1 MPSTSFRAARTRSRA
16 LGASSTRSGPRE
28 ASPTSASVRRSPE
41 RTICIPGF
49 YTICPPPPRST
60 VCSPLM
66 LIVQK
71 YGGTSVGDAERIR
84 NVARRA
90 TSARKAGHDVV
101 VVVSAMAGET
111 NRLLKLTTEI
121 SRRPNEREQDVV
133 VSTGEQVTVGLL
145 ALAIQELK
153 GRSRSFLGHQV
164 RILTDSAFANARIRS
179 IDDSNLRES
188 LRKKE
193 IAVVAGFQGIDEHG
207 NITTLGRGGSDTTAV
222 ALAAALKAESC
233 EIYTDVE
240 GVYTTDPRVCDRARK
255 LDRISYEE
263 MLELASLGS
272 KVLQIRSVEFAMK
285 YKVPL
290 WVKSSFTDER
300 GTLVCEEDKAMEEVL
315 VSGIALTRDESRFV
329 IRGVPDK
336 PGIAAKVFGTL
347 AEQGIVVDVIV
358 QTPAREDGRTDM
370 AFTLGRLDVEKTNDL
385 VRKIGKQIGAGKV
398 DHEEGIAK
406 VSIVGVGMRNHAG
419 VAARMFQVL
428 AEEGVN
434 IRVISTSEIK
444 ISCLIDEKYAELA
457 VRALH
462 TAFAL
467 DKAESAKS

>member
-1 MPSTSFRAARTRSRA
+1 MGMPPLVHHLST
-16 LGASSTRSGPRE
+16 GASVHDMFG
-28 ASPTSASVRRSPE
+28 A
-41 RTICIPGF
+41 
-49 YTICPPPPRST
+49 
-60 VCSPLM
+60 M

-71 YGGTSVGDAERIR
+71 YGGTSVADADRIR
-84 NVARRA
+84 SVARRA
-90 TSARKAGHDVV
+90 LAARKHGHDVV

-111 NRLLKLTTEI
+111 NRLLKLTNEI
-121 SRRPNEREQDVV
+121 ARRPSQREQDVV

-153 GRSRSFLGHQV
+153 GKARSFLGHQV

-179 IDDSNLRES
+179 IDDAKLRES
-188 LRKKE
+188 LRNKE
-193 IAVVAGFQGIDEHG
+193 IAVVAGFQGIDEQG

-233 EIYTDVE
+233 EIYTDVD
-240 GVYTTDPRVCDRARK
+240 GVYTTDPRICDRARK
-255 LDRISYEE
+255 LDRVSYEE

-290 WVKSSFTDER
+290 WVKSSFTEDQ
-300 GTLVCEEDKAMEEVL
+300 GTLVCEEDESMEEVL

-329 IRGVPDK
+329 IRSVPDK
-336 PGIAAKVFGTL
+336 PGIAAKVFGAL
-347 AEQGIVVDVIV
+347 ADEGVVVDVIV
-358 QTPAREDGRTDM
+358 QTPAKEDGRTDM
-370 AFTLGRLDVEKTNDL
+370 AFTVGRLDVDKTNEL

-428 AEEGVN
+428 ADEGVN

-462 TAFAL
+462 AAFGL
-467 DKAESAKS
+467 DKADTAKS

>member
-1 MPSTSFRAARTRSRA
+1 MP
-16 LGASSTRSGPRE
+16 
-28 ASPTSASVRRSPE
+28 
-41 RTICIPGF
+41 
-49 YTICPPPPRST
+49 
-60 VCSPLM
+60 

-71 YGGTSVGDAERIR
+71 YGGTSVGDLDRIR

-90 TSARKAGHDVV
+90 LDARKAGNDVV

-111 NRLLKLTTEI
+111 NRLLGLTSQI
-121 SRRPNEREQDVV
+121 SRRPSQLEQDVV
-133 VSTGEQVTVGLL
+133 VSTGEQVSVGLL

-153 GRSRSFLGHQV
+153 GKARSFLGHQV
-164 RILTDSAFANARIRS
+164 RILTDSAFSNARIRS
-179 IDDSNLRES
+179 IDGEKLFES
-188 LRKKE
+188 LRRRE
-193 IAVVAGFQGIDEHG
+193 IAVVAGFQGIDDQG

-222 ALAAALKAESC
+222 ALAAALKAHAC
-233 EIYTDVE
+233 EIFTDVD
-240 GVYTTDPRVCDRARK
+240 GVYTTDPNLCARACK

-263 MLELASLGS
+263 MLELASLGA

-290 WVKSSFTDER
+290 WVKSTFSDDP
-300 GTLVCEEDKAMEEVL
+300 GTLVCEEDKAMEEVV

-329 IRGVPDK
+329 VRGVPDK
-336 PGIAAKVFGTL
+336 PGIAAKIFGPL
-347 AEQGIVVDVIV
+347 AELGIVVDVIV
-358 QTPAREDGRTDM
+358 QTPAHEDGRTGV
-370 AFTLGRLDVEKTNDL
+370 AFTVSRGDVDRTNEQM
-385 VRKIGKQIGAGKV
+385 RKIAKQIGAGKV

-428 AEEGVN
+428 ADEGVN

-444 ISCLIDEKYAELA
+444 VSCLIDEKYAELA

-462 TAFAL
+462 TAFGL
-467 DKAESAKS
+467 DKKE